1 MIFVT
6 SANLVLV
13 LIFSFY
19 SYLTIFY
26 DIYKTE
32 LLIWLVMTEIGYYS
46 YNIRSYHIDSSSRL
60 HVHHLLN
67 FLQDAAHQHADGLG
81 FGQSQLSKINLFWV
95 LSPLSIEISEL
106 PGQGDE
112 IELSTWV
119 KSIRG
124 SVSEREF
131 SISTNGKLLV
141 NASSLWFCISGETH
155 KPAQVPK
162 EYVTK
167 MTVNNLFATKLGAI
181 KVELPQQDAKS
192 STGKVVRA
200 EFSDIDMV
208 DHVNNA
214 TYARWI
220 LDEIPTD
227 YHQNKGL
234 KKLTINYLGEVF
246 LDDNIRVVHKFWGS
260 NNLLHEIISIKT
272 NDIICLAITTWN

>member
-1 MIFVT
+1 MP
-6 SANLVLV
+6 
-13 LIFSFY
+13 
-19 SYLTIFY
+19 
-26 DIYKTE
+26 
-32 LLIWLVMTEIGYYS
+32 EIGYYS
-46 YNIRSYHIDSSSRL
+46 YKIRSYHLDSSSML
-60 HVHHLLN
+60 QVHQLLN

-81 FGQSQLSKINLFWV
+81 FGHAQLSKIDLFWV
-95 LSPLSIEISEL
+95 LSRLSIEILAL

-124 SVSEREF
+124 SISEREF
-131 SISTNGKLLV
+131 SIGSTGKTLFT
-141 NASSLWFCISGETH
+141 ASSLWFCISGKTH
-155 KPAQVPK
+155 KPARLPK

-167 MTVNNLFATKLGAI
+167 MTVNNLSATKLGAI
-181 KVELPQQDAKS
+181 KVELPKQDAKS
-192 STGKVVRA
+192 SPGKVVRA
-200 EFSDIDMV
+200 EFSDIDRLN
-208 DHVNNA
+208 HVNNA

-220 LDEIPTD
+220 LDEIPAD